1 MTNSEC
7 IYRKTVGKISA
18 QPHTTLCIR
27 FLDIG
32 NNNKKKY
39 IAIGKTDLF
48 YNSIGLCGNF
58 TKQFT
63 ICPGWLSR
71 KTIDFRRFSVFW

>member
-18 QPHTTLCIR
+18 QPHTTLRIR

-32 NNNKKKY
+32 NNNKKN
-39 IAIGKTDLF
+39 TLP
-48 YNSIGLCGNF
+48 SE
-58 TKQFT
+58 KQICFT
-63 ICPGWLSR
+63 I
-71 KTIDFRRFSVFW
+71 V